1 MYFEIYKQGKLI
13 KRGDRC
19 LNEIEWTNEIMSTP
33 EMELVLPAEYAIHF
47 DGREDV
53 IVHINGHVFWGHV
66 KKNYELDKEAET
78 LTLPLDH
85 VVCEWEYRQISVN
98 HAIDDGQISVVY
110 KGAKVSKNATAQEG
124 ITASDFYIR
133 AKRVKTVTDAELV
146 KLAYAQAWSL
156 QNGDP
161 LPIASVDRSNLKPKD
176 GEYKVTFSAPSGTS
190 VTVNANV
197 NPTLSR
203 GGWRYKSNRTAKEK
217 IAARRFTID
226 VSEADNLTQS
236 QILNFS
242 QAKAWKLYHPDQKV
256 PFTSITWDIKAV
268 PGTYT
273 VTFQTAHVTL
283 NVDVSVEEMA
293 GSSSNLSPAIVDSLG
308 DIYSDMNMA
317 YPGWA
322 IDWQDDSE
330 DRLIDYVYSKQNKLE
345 ALTKTI
351 ELTPDLFWRVGFTGE
366 KLIEIGKFGKHQ
378 PYVISTRPSGKTN
391 RRIITEPVVTPDYEN
406 VINVATV
413 YADKSDGGMSSL
425 TLRDVYENP
434 QYQRKGFPVVILRAN
449 VNNERDYTKYIKSF
463 PELAPNNELEYAVL
477 DEESIALESGI
488 LIEGSYTFND
498 LGSFNVD
505 SKRITN
511 TRRIRAARSA
521 YNAAVRKLIQA
532 RRNYRFSCTI
542 EALPPEVNVGDKIR
556 IMYDNSIWH
565 LESCSNYWK
574 KILRLDDWFYIE
586 SITRRFDMVGGEVN
600 DITLVKYLKVERETD
615 NQ

>member
-33 EMELVLPAEYAIHF
+33 EMDLVLPAEYAIHF

-66 KKNYELDKEAET
+66 KRNYELNKEEET

-110 KGAKVSKNATAQEG
+110 KGAKVSKSNQEG
-124 ITASDFYIR
+124 ITASDFILR
-133 AKRVKTVTDAELV
+133 AKRVKTITDAELI

-156 QNGDP
+156 INGDP
-161 LPIASVDRSNLKPKD
+161 IKVTTVDRGGLKPKD
-176 GEYKVTFSAPSGTS
+176 GSYKVTFKTASGTA
-190 VTVNANV
+190 VTVNAEV
-197 NPTLSR
+197 SPTLQR
-203 GGWRYKSNRTAKEK
+203 GGWRYKSNRTYKEK

-226 VSEADNLTQS
+226 VTEAGNLTKND
-236 QILNFS
+236 ILKFS

-256 PFTSITWDIKAV
+256 AFTSITWDIKAV

-283 NVDVSVEEMA
+283 SVDVNVEEMA
-293 GSSSNLSPAIVDSLG
+293 GSTTNLSPTIVDSLG
-308 DIYSDMNMA
+308 DIYADMNMA

-322 IDWQDDSE
+322 IDWQDGSE
-330 DRLIDYVYSKQNKLE
+330 NRLIDYVYSKQNKLE

-366 KLIEIGKFGKHQ
+366 KVIEIGKFGKHQ
-378 PYVISTRPSGKTN
+378 PYMISTRPSGISN
-391 RRIITEPVVTPDYEN
+391 RRIITEPIVTPDYEN

-425 TLRDVYENP
+425 TLREIYERP
-434 QYQRKGFPVVILRAN
+434 EKQIKGFPVVILRAN

-498 LGSFNVD
+498 LGSFNID

-511 TRRIRAARSA
+511 EKRIKAAQTA
-521 YNAAVRKLIQA
+521 YEAAVRKLIQA

-542 EALPPEVNVGDKIR
+542 EALPPEVNVGDMIR
-556 IMYDNSIWH
+556 VLYDNSIWN
-565 LESCSNYWK
+565 LEACSNYWK
-574 KILRLDDWFYIE
+574 KILRLSDWFYIE
-586 SITRRFDMVGGEVN
+586 SLTRRFDKVGGEVN